1 MNITAI
7 SGRLTADVEV
17 RKTQSGLSVA
27 SFTVAVQRDKDTTDF
42 INCVAWRQSADFLG
56 QYSHKGDMVGVMGRI
71 TTRNYERDGQKVYVT
86 EVIADR
92 VEILAHKAQNQ
103 PQASGNTYGQGNTY
117 AQQNASQNA
126 QNRPTQQY
134 APYPNQTQPSWEV
147 QRAADAGLDI
157 SSDDLPF

>member
-1 MNITAI
+1 MNSATI
-7 SGRLTADVEV
+7 SGRLTSDVEV

-103 PQASGNTYGQGNTY
+103 PQASGNRYGQGNTY
-117 AQQNASQNA
+117 PQQNASQNA
-126 QNRPTQQY
+126 QNRPTQQSIDNGFGI
-134 APYPNQTQPSWEV
+134 P
-147 QRAADAGLDI
+147 ADYNGFSID
-157 SSDDLPF
+157 SDDLPF

>member
-1 MNITAI
+1 MNSVTI
-7 SGRLTADVEV
+7 SGRLTSDVEV

-27 SFTVAVQRDKDTTDF
+27 SFTVAVQKDKEHADF

-56 QYSHKGDMVGVMGRI
+56 QYSHKGDMVGVMGRLQ
-71 TTRNYERDGQKVYVT
+71 TRDYERDGQKVYVT

-117 AQQNASQNA
+117 PQQNPSQMA
-126 QNRPTQQY
+126 QNRPTQQSMDNGFGIPTDY
-134 APYPNQTQPSWEV
+134 NGFSI
-147 QRAADAGLDI
+147 D
-157 SSDDLPF
+157 SSDLPF